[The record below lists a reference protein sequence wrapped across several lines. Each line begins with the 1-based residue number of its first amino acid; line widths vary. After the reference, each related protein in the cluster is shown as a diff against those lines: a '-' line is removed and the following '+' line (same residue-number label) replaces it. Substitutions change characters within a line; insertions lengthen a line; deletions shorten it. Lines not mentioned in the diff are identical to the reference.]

1 MRYVKWASFVNRRYT
16 RGYPVWCQ
24 KGPVYKR
31 LGKEL
36 DPGAEPPQYETL
48 LSPPPPPG
56 PHTLN
61 DISVTC

>member
-1 MRYVKWASFVNRRYT
+1 MRGV
-16 RGYPVWCQ
+16 PCLLP

-36 DPGAEPPQYETL
+36 DLGAEPSQYETL
-48 LSPPPPPG
+48 LSTPPPPG

-61 DISVTC
+61 DNESYL